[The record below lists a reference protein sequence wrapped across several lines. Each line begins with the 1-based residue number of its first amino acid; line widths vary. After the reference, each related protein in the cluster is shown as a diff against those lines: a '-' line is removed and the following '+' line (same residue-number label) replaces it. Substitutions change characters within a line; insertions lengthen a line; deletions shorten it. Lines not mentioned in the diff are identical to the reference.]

1 MANALSY
8 VEPNP
13 VTKTQEKVDFKWMC
27 PYSSRIAEHQAG
39 ILNNYGVSIVALLD
53 NGKFN
58 NQLLEHCESI
68 KELNYRFTKIM
79 NLHSTLL
86 GIFDG
91 NVRTSN
97 ARFDQLSL

>member
-1 MANALSY
+1 MDVS
-8 VEPNP
+8 VFQPHCGTP
-13 VTKTQEKVDFKWMC
+13 
-27 PYSSRIAEHQAG
+27 SRNI
-39 ILNNYGVSIVALLD
+39 NNYGVSIVALLD

-97 ARFDQLSL
+97 AKI